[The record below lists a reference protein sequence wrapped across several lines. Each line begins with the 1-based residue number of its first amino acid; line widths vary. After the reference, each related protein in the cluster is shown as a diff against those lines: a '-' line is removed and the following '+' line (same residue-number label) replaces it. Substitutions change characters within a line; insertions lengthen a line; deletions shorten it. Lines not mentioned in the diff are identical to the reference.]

1 MLKQYEALKS
11 EKEGL
16 LSTLDTL
23 KEHDPETIRQMSA
36 PNQIPS
42 NVEEDIKTA
51 VDGANRWTGSI
62 GATD

>member
-1 MLKQYEALKS
+1 MLKQYEVLKS

-36 PNQIPS
+36 PNQIP
-42 NVEEDIKTA
+42 
-51 VDGANRWTGSI
+51 
-62 GATD
+62 